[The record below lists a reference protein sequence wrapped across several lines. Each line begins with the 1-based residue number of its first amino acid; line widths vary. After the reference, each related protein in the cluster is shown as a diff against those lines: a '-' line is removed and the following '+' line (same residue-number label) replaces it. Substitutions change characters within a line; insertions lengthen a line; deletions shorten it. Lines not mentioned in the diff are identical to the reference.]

1 MKKKHFKMASQETLC
16 PQDLVDQGR
25 QENQLPAIGE
35 ESKRNGRQEIRVMG
49 GSKMSSLSTQ
59 PPHVASTRTDITI

>member
-1 MKKKHFKMASQETLC
+1 MSGPILHLWKMEMQPKSFKMSIWMKKKHFKMASQETLC

-35 ESKRNGRQEIRVMG
+35 ESKRNGR
-49 GSKMSSLSTQ
+49 
-59 PPHVASTRTDITI
+59 

>member
-35 ESKRNGRQEIRVMG
+35 ESKRNGR
-49 GSKMSSLSTQ
+49 
-59 PPHVASTRTDITI
+59 